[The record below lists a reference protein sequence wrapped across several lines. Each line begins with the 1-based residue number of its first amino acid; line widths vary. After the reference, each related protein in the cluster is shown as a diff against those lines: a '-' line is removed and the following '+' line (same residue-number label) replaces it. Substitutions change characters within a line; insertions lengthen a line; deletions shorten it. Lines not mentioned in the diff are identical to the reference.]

1 MNSRFFTSNCS
12 EKCLLIIIVLMA
24 SAVRLPSLFQE
35 LPPYLF
41 CDENIFYGEAKRL
54 LHSNTYL
61 LNEFKAGAL
70 NIYIPLFFI
79 KIIDYF
85 KYFKLNDENIIILGR
100 LVLVCIINP
109 LSIIFIYKSSIAIFK
124 NKIIGLISAISF
136 FLCGMVYGVSR
147 LWYPDHFLIF
157 FASGFLYYLSIT
169 IWSDRNYKNIIYLA
183 IFTASAISVKYTSL
197 LLAIPIFTSIVL
209 DRKIINNKIYFL
221 NNILL
226 FLVTFLAFLGI
237 VNWSVY
243 INFDKFISDFQFN
256 IVNYQPSLEFNWV
269 GVKYYFSTVYFL
281 SFSLL
286 GFFIILYG
294 YIYSFN
300 FNRKFFIISLISP
313 LFIII
318 YLGASYNIQVHRNMM
333 VCMPF
338 ILITF
343 SAGFYAALEL
353 MKNHGSK
360 YKFLIAS
367 ILIIVTGYQAS
378 QIISQFINDLKIDS
392 RKVAYF
398 YISKNIPLKST
409 VGVNEVCSG
418 QSPAEQN
425 SNTIIFDPL
434 MSQKLDYYVI
444 NSYWMSPFDPA
455 FKSLGLLTSFTPKY
469 LHFYVF
475 NSAKLFGSQNE
486 NINDLVP
493 NNYQIIEN
501 IKFSGPEIIILK
513 KVNP

>member
-1 MNSRFFTSNCS
+1 MNSRFFSSYRS
-12 EKCLLIIIVLMA
+12 EKCLLIVIVLMA
-24 SAVRLPSLFQE
+24 SAIRIPSLFQE

-54 LHSNTYL
+54 LHNNTYL

-85 KYFKLNDENIIILGR
+85 KYIELNDENIIILGR
-100 LVLVCIINP
+100 LILVCIINP
-109 LSIIFIYKSSIAIFK
+109 LSIIFIYKASIAIFN

-136 FLCGMVYGVSR
+136 LACGMVYGVSR

-157 FASGFLYYLSIT
+157 FASGFLYYLSVA
-169 IWSDRNYKNIIYLA
+169 IWSTKCYKNIIYLA

-197 LLAIPIFTSIVL
+197 LLAIPIFISIFL
-209 DRKIINNKIYFL
+209 DRKIIKNKIFFL
-221 NNILL
+221 KNTLVFSFTFFV
-226 FLVTFLAFLGI
+226 FLSVI
-237 VNWSVY
+237 NWSAF

-256 IVNYQPSLEFNWV
+256 IVNYQPSLEFNWA

-294 YIYSFN
+294 YRYSFN
-300 FNRKFFIISLISP
+300 FNRKFFVISLISP
-313 LFIII
+313 IFIIF

-333 VCMPF
+333 ICMPF

-343 SAGFYAALEL
+343 SAGFYAALKL
-353 MKNHGSK
+353 MQNHGNK
-360 YKFLIAS
+360 HKFLIAS
-367 ILIIVTGYQAS
+367 ILIMVAGYQAL
-378 QIISQFINDLKIDS
+378 QIMGQFINDLKIDS
-392 RKVAYF
+392 RKIAYF
-398 YISKNIPLKST
+398 YISENIPPKSLI
-409 VGVNEVCSG
+409 GVNEVCSG
-418 QSPAEQN
+418 KSPAEQN
-425 SNTIIFDPL
+425 SNAIIFDPL

-475 NSAKLFGSQNE
+475 NSAKLFGSENE
-486 NINDLVP
+486 NIVDLVP
-493 NNYQIIEN
+493 KNYQIMEN
-501 IKFSGPEIIILK
+501 IKSSGPEIIILK